1 MADAAVD
8 KITSAGGSDI
18 GYPNGH
24 LGHLTEGEENQLK
37 SFKVLLEEK
46 GLYKSGPPPSHD
58 DQTLLRYLRA
68 RKWVVNDAYQQFKDT
83 EDWRQ
88 ANHLDVLYD
97 TIDVDAYEQTRRL
110 VRGEGL
116 GFGRAR
122 RLG

>member
-1 MADAAVD
+1 MVKCANPA
-8 KITSAGGSDI
+8 SALPTHS
-18 GYPNGH
+18 
-24 LGHLTEGEENQLK
+24 
-37 SFKVLLEEK
+37 
-46 GLYKSGPPPSHD
+46 
-58 DQTLLRYLRA
+58 RYLRA